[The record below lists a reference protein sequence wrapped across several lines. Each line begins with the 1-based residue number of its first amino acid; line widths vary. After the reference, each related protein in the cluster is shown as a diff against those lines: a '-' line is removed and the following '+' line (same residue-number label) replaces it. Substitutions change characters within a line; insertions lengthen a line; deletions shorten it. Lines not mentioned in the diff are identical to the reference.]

1 MHQSCSLAH
10 SHMTVVAQVVG
21 ICSGHQEGAGEV
33 GARAFSPNTEILGAV
48 PLVTELYKLL
58 EGILTLGFY

>member
-1 MHQSCSLAH
+1 
-10 SHMTVVAQVVG
+10 MTVVAQVVG